1 MSNVD
6 FVAYDNLMSEV
17 ASSLA
22 DRTET
27 VLGEAILSGALAPGS
42 RLALPQLSAAYGLG
56 VTPLREGLS
65 RLAMRGLVTISGNK
79 GFRVAEISR
88 ADLLDI
94 TESRILVETAALTK
108 AFANPDT
115 GWEDRLVAAMHRLMR
130 VIRTGGTGILEGSP
144 EFDAAHKGFHA
155 AIIGGCGLTRLM
167 AVQSSLYDAAYR
179 YRRIMNSRPVTADHI
194 YMIHRRLADL
204 VLSRDPQAMDEL
216 RRHLFTTLEVVY
228 DEHGNRRHT

>member
-1 MSNVD
+1 
-6 FVAYDNLMSEV
+6 
-17 ASSLA
+17 
-22 DRTET
+22 
-27 VLGEAILSGALAPGS
+27 
-42 RLALPQLSAAYGLG
+42 
-56 VTPLREGLS
+56 
-65 RLAMRGLVTISGNK
+65 
-79 GFRVAEISR
+79 
-88 ADLLDI
+88 
-94 TESRILVETAALTK
+94 
-108 AFANPDT
+108 
-115 GWEDRLVAAMHRLMR
+115 MHRLMR